1 LTWSDEQ
8 DKRIRSRP
16 NRGISIAHHAF
27 MITNGSR
34 NNLVALAAGMTVFT
48 CFASVA
54 RAGSRDGD
62 GKGDGKSDDS
72 ARVVHGFAQVGIGL
86 PEVAH
91 AEAGVFLGS
100 HLSLEAMVA
109 WDGVYGGRYGGG
121 LMYAI
126 GHAGPNRPPRHA
138 VLVGA
143 RLMLNDSAT
152 FDTHGDDASSYG
164 VIPVGYGFLADSGFY
179 LRVTAGLVIARER
192 TTEQPVVGFP
202 PEVGHELSVGGPI
215 FNVSAGFAF

>member
-1 LTWSDEQ
+1 MQ
-8 DKRIRSRP
+8 R
-16 NRGISIAHHAF
+16 NRGW
-27 MITNGSR
+27 
-34 NNLVALAAGMTVFT
+34 NNVVALATVMTVLT
-48 CFASVA
+48 CVASVA
-54 RAGSRDGD
+54 QAGPRDGD
-62 GKGDGKSDDS
+62 GKGDGKVDDS
-72 ARVVHGFAQVGIGL
+72 ASVVHGFALVGVGL
-86 PEVAH
+86 PEIAH

-126 GHAGPNRPPRHA
+126 GHAGLNRPPRHA
-138 VLVGA
+138 LLVGA

-152 FDTHGDDASSYG
+152 FDSHGDDPSSYG

-192 TTEQPVVGFP
+192 TTEQPVVGVP
-202 PEVGHELSVGGPI
+202 PEVRHELSVGGPI
-215 FNVSAGFAF
+215 FNVAAGFAF